1 MSTTQLSEKKS
12 LTGLVLLMMII
23 AMAVLLR
30 DFALPMFLG

>member
-23 AMAVLLR
+23 AMSVLLR